1 MSKTRIGEELMTDE
15 YYDLERRTEIK
26 AEASRLKTKFLT
38 WRECEIVYS
47 LQHRKL
53 LKLADEAGAIYRFE
67 GVVLINRDIFD
78 AYLEKF
84 RQEPLT
90 QGQVRK
96 VRNRWEQMKDE
107 G

>member
-15 YYDLERRTEIK
+15 HYDLERRTDIK
-26 AEASRLKTKFLT
+26 AEAGRLKKKFLT

-53 LKLADEAGAIYRFE
+53 LKLADECGAIYRFD

-78 AYLEKF
+78 TYLEKF

-90 QGQVRK
+90 QGQVRQ
-96 VRNRWEQMKDE
+96 VRNRWEQAKDE

>member
-26 AEASRLKTKFLT
+26 AEASRLKKKFLT

-53 LKLADEAGAIYRFE
+53 LKLADEAGAIYSTGISSMPIWRSS
-67 GVVLINRDIFD
+67 GRSLLPRD
-78 AYLEKF
+78 
-84 RQEPLT
+84 RS
-90 QGQVRK
+90 VR
-96 VRNRWEQMKDE
+96 
-107 G
+107 

>member
-1 MSKTRIGEELMTDE
+1 MNKTKIGEELMTNE

-26 AEASRLKTKFLT
+26 ATSNRLRKRFLT

-53 LKLADEAGAIYRFE
+53 LQLADEAGAIYRFD
-67 GVVLINRDIFD
+67 GIVLINRDIFD
-78 AYLEKF
+78 PFLEKF

-90 QGQVRK
+90 QGEVRK
-96 VRNRWEQMKDE
+96 VRNRWEKTKDE
-107 G
+107 R

>member
-26 AEASRLKTKFLT
+26 AEAGRLKKKFLT
-38 WRECEIVYS
+38 WRECEVVYS

-67 GVVLINRDIFD
+67 GIVLINRDIFD